1 MVKVLTARGFFRGL
15 LKGPFPMIPLIQ
27 RTLIHRALAART
39 GWLLAFALGALAL
52 AGTATA
58 TAAGLFIGG
67 PLALALILGLLVRW
81 RWPEAGALPGLS
93 GWGRFTLRAGV
104 AVLGLGVTV
113 QDAARIG
120 WGGVLAVAATLAVTL
135 AATLLVGRWLKV
147 PTGLTRLIAAGTA
160 VCGASAVLAV
170 AARQPQDP
178 ASAGHAAVAI
188 AIVTLFGSVGMLLHP
203 ALSAALGLDAVQA
216 GLWAGAS
223 LHEVA
228 HAVGAAV
235 QQGPVAADFGTIAKL
250 ERVALLVPVVALLG
264 DGKRGTPPLFLLVF
278 AAFMGLASFGLVPA
292 AVQALARPVSLA
304 LLTTALAALGV
315 STALGPLKQAG
326 WRPLALGLVATLVI
340 FLFSFALIRGF
351 LGG

>member
-1 MVKVLTARGFFRGL
+1 MLPLSVIP
-15 LKGPFPMIPLIQ
+15 PFV
-27 RTLIHRALAART
+27 ADRT
-39 GWLLAFALGALAL
+39 GWLLALALGGLAL
-52 AGTATA
+52 AGNAAA

-81 RWPEAGALPGLS
+81 RWPGAGALPGLP

-120 WGGVLAVAATLAVTL
+120 WGGVAAVAATLAVTL
-135 AATLLVGRWLKV
+135 AVTLLAGRWLKV
-147 PTGLTRLIAAGTA
+147 PPGLTRLIAAGTA

-170 AARQPQDP
+170 AARHQQDEAT
-178 ASAGHAAVAI
+178 ASHAAVAI
-188 AIVTLFGSVGMLLHP
+188 AIVTLFGSVGMMLHP
-203 ALSAALGLDAVQA
+203 ALSGWLHLSAVQA

-278 AAFMGLASFGLVPA
+278 VGFMGLASFGLVPP

-315 STALGPLKQAG
+315 STALGPLRQAG
-326 WRPLALGLVATLVI
+326 WRPVALGLIATLVI
-340 FLFSFALIRGF
+340 FLFSFGLIRGF
-351 LGG
+351 LSV